1 MLEANYTGFEG
12 KMVGYAKLRAA
23 NPPYDSW

>member
-1 MLEANYTGFEG
+1 MLEARDAGFEG
-12 KMVGYAKLRAA
+12 KMVGYAALRAA